1 MSGKSQFLL
10 QLLIKEE
17 KEISKLLSLSL
28 EEVHDEEEEDE
39 EAASPSLDGEPI
51 PQIFR
56 FQNHAWASPPS
67 RPPWERR
74 SFTPEEPERPRY
86 SPEEPERPRFQKTR
100 DSPEEPERSSDPPA
114 KKSGICLCL

>member
-28 EEVHDEEEEDE
+28 EEAHDEEEEDE

-51 PQIFR
+51 PQIFK

-74 SFTPEEPERPRY
+74 SFT
-86 SPEEPERPRFQKTR
+86 PEEPERPRFQKTR